1 VFADLELSK
10 RLEKAEA
17 DGARAFVEARM
28 RVAPEHGSCCTEIG
42 GATVLFDGAD
52 SPVTQTFGLGLFE
65 KATPIVLD
73 EIESYFNERGAPVHH
88 EVSPLAGVETYALL
102 QSRGY
107 APSELTSVLYA
118 PIDAV
123 RYRTIETVAVR
134 LVKPDE
140 FDAWA
145 RLGAEAWSS
154 ELPELFN
161 FLAEM
166 GAVSARRSNG
176 VAWFG
181 EIDGEPVA
189 VAALSISDKTAH
201 MAGAATIPKA
211 RGRGAQNA
219 LLAARLA
226 YAREFG
232 CDIAVMG
239 AACGS
244 ASQRNAERNGFR
256 IAYTRTKWTGT
267 FCGNTR
273 LHSQ

>member
-1 VFADLELSK
+1 VFADLELSR

-28 RVAPEHGSCCTEIG
+28 GVAPRHGASWTELG
-42 GATVLFDGAD
+42 GATVLFDGAG
-52 SPVTQTFGLGLFE
+52 SPVTQTFGLGLYE
-65 KATPIVLD
+65 PATPRTLE
-73 EIESYFNERGAPVHH
+73 EIESYFGERCAPVHH

-102 QSRGY
+102 QRRGY

-123 RYRTIETVAVR
+123 RFRTIEAVEVR
-134 LVKPDE
+134 LVVPEE
-140 FDAWA
+140 FDGWA

-154 ELPELFN
+154 EMPELFD
-161 FLAEM
+161 FIAEM
-166 GAVSARRSNG
+166 GAVSARRMNSA
-176 VAWFG
+176 AWFA
-181 EIDGEPVA
+181 EIGGEPVA
-189 VAALSISDKTAH
+189 VAAISISGKTAH

-226 YAREFG
+226 YARERS

-267 FCGNTR
+267 FRG
-273 LHSQ
+273 